1 MATKK
6 KTQKQ
11 SESKSAQESK
21 RNQEPETVQI
31 TFRPQFSAA
40 QEKVIFLRELQTEV
54 IGNSAQKR
62 YVNTIEGLPQV
73 FRVRRDEIVT
83 ITKDQFLALYKMG
96 YIDTPETLKAKMQ
109 EQASIGTQS
118 GVDPKDH
125 RSAESL
131 AHLYEDKL
139 IRIA

>member
-1 MATKK
+1 MAKK
-6 KTQKQ
+6 KQTQK
-11 SESKSAQESK
+11 KT
-21 RNQEPETVQI
+21 EPETVQI

-54 IGNSAQKR
+54 IGNSTKKK
-62 YVNTIEGLPQV
+62 YVNMIDGLPQI
-73 FRVRRDEIVT
+73 FRVRRNEIVT
-83 ITKDQFLALYKMG
+83 ITKDQFLALYKLG
-96 YIDTPETLKAKMQ
+96 YIDTPKDLQNKMQ

-118 GVDPKDH
+118 GIDPVDH

-131 AHLYEDKL
+131 AHLYEDNL

>member
-1 MATKK
+1 MAKRK
-6 KTQKQ
+6 QTQK
-11 SESKSAQESK
+11 KS
-21 RNQEPETVQI
+21 EPEIVQI

-54 IGNSAQKR
+54 IGNSTKKK
-62 YVNTIEGLPQV
+62 YVNMIDGLPQI
-73 FRVRRDEIVT
+73 FRVRRNEIVT
-83 ITKDQFLALYKMG
+83 ITKDQFLALYKLG
-96 YIDTPETLKAKMQ
+96 YIDTPKDLQNKMQ

-118 GVDPKDH
+118 GIDPVDH

-131 AHLYEDKL
+131 AHLYEDNL

>member
-1 MATKK
+1 MAKK
-6 KTQKQ
+6 KNTQK
-11 SESKSAQESK
+11 KSQ
-21 RNQEPETVQI
+21 PEMVQI

-40 QEKVIFLRELQTEV
+40 QEKVIFLRELKTEV
-54 IGNSAQKR
+54 IGNSTQKK
-62 YVNTIEGLPQV
+62 YVNMIDGLPQI
-73 FRVRRDEIVT
+73 FRIRRNEVVT
-83 ITKDQFLALYKMG
+83 ITKDQFLALYKLG
-96 YIDTPETLKAKMQ
+96 YIDTPATLKAKMQ

-118 GVDPKDH
+118 GIDPIDH

>member
-1 MATKK
+1 MAKK
-6 KTQKQ
+6 KQTQK
-11 SESKSAQESK
+11 KS
-21 RNQEPETVQI
+21 EPETVQI

-40 QEKVIFLRELQTEV
+40 QEKVIFLRELKTEI
-54 IGNSAQKR
+54 IGNSAQKK
-62 YVNTIEGLPQV
+62 YVNTIEGLPQI
-73 FRVRRDEIVT
+73 FRVRRNEVVT

-96 YIDTPETLKAKMQ
+96 YVDTPEGLKAKMQ

-118 GVDPKDH
+118 GIDPADH

>member
-1 MATKK
+1 MAKK
-6 KTQKQ
+6 KTQK
-11 SESKSAQESK
+11 KS
-21 RNQEPETVQI
+21 EPEYVQI

-40 QEKVIFLRELQTEV
+40 QEKVIFLRELKTEL
-54 IGNSAQKR
+54 IGNSTQKK

-96 YIDTPETLKAKMQ
+96 YIDTPADLKAKMQ

-118 GVDPKDH
+118 GVDPADH

-131 AHLYEDKL
+131 AHLYDDNL

>member
-1 MATKK
+1 MAKK
-6 KTQKQ
+6 KTQK
-11 SESKSAQESK
+11 KS
-21 RNQEPETVQI
+21 EPEYVQI

-40 QEKVIFLRELQTEV
+40 QEKVIFLRELKTEL
-54 IGNSAQKR
+54 IGNSTQKK
-62 YVNTIEGLPQV
+62 YVNTIEGLPQI

-96 YIDTPETLKAKMQ
+96 YIDTPADLKAKMQ

-118 GVDPKDH
+118 GVDPADH

-131 AHLYEDKL
+131 AHLYDDNL